1 MTRPLPSA
9 AAPPPRWTEID
20 WAPFIRN
27 CLVDGLRVRYVDYGT
42 GPALVLLHGMG
53 ASWQWWLENIPT
65 LGQYHR
71 VIAVDMPGF
80 GNSEP
85 LLPPAEMSTHAGTV
99 LDLLRQLRVRS
110 ATVVGHSM
118 GGLVALAMA
127 TADRELVRSL
137 VLVGAGGVPMTE
149 RRLRLVLVV
158 LWLVCALLRPKFLR
172 RLLATKPRARRL
184 LLRAAF
190 RDPDTLSPQLA
201 AEIMPLLNAAG
212 FLDAV
217 AASGRAV
224 RNSAPEQIRC
234 PVLLL
239 WGEHDVM
246 SPVRGARDM
255 HARLPDSRLVVLRG
269 VGHTPSIE
277 RPHAFNE
284 AVLAFTAVQKA

>member
-1 MTRPLPSA
+1 
-9 AAPPPRWTEID
+9 
-20 WAPFIRN
+20 
-27 CLVDGLRVRYVDYGT
+27 
-42 GPALVLLHGMG
+42 
-53 ASWQWWLENIPT
+53 
-65 LGQYHR
+65 
-71 VIAVDMPGF
+71 
-80 GNSEP
+80 
-85 LLPPAEMSTHAGTV
+85 MSTHAGTV

-190 RDPDTLSPQLA
+190 RDPDTLSAELA
-201 AEIMPLLNAAG
+201 AEIMPLLDAPG

-239 WGEHDVM
+239 WGEQDLM
-246 SPVRGARDM
+246 SPVRCARDM
-255 HARLPDSRLVVLRG
+255 HGRLPDSRLVVLRG

-277 RPHAFNE
+277 RPLAFNE
-284 AVLAFTAVQKA
+284 SVLAFTAVQKG

>member
-1 MTRPLPSA
+1 MTRPMPSA

-20 WAPFIRN
+20 WDPFIRN
-27 CLVDGLRVRYVDYGT
+27 CLVDGLRVRYADYGT

-85 LLPPAEMSTHAGTV
+85 LPPPAEMSTHAGTV
-99 LDLLRQLRVRS
+99 LDLLRQLGVRS

-149 RRLRLVLVV
+149 RRLRLVLIV

-184 LLRAAF
+184 LLRAAL

-201 AEIMPLLNAAG
+201 AEIMPLLNAPG